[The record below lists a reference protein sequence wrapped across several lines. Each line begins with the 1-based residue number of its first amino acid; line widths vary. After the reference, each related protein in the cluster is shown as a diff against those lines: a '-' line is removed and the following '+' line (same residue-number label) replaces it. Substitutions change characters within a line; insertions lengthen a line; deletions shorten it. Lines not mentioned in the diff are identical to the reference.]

1 MARAPAVQVQ
11 CDRCKRVV
19 TLAASEVKKA
29 EGESALVLTF
39 DGKELRFDDLCPAC
53 HQAVVRMIDELKEWD
68 RKIKQPFLGQGPA
81 VPSGVAAPVQ
91 SAPTYSPP
99 KPHAAGSS
107 R

>member
-1 MARAPAVQVQ
+1 VARAPAVQIQ

-19 TLAASEVKKA
+19 TLAASAVKRA
-29 EGESALVLTF
+29 EGEPVLTVRF
-39 DGKELRFDDLCPAC
+39 DGKELKFDDLCPPC
-53 HQAVVRMIDELKEWD
+53 HQAVERMIEDLKEWD